1 MKDILQ
7 KSLKSVLDQADAITA
22 QVTAENRAPS
32 DDEMKS
38 YNALLQQA
46 EGYKNQLDSTAKRD
60 TLEAW
65 ANASNGQSVVKT
77 GFDRMAL
84 PGEGAIPGV
93 SAEAKSG
100 ELYSLDGVGEQ
111 KLQALKSGAYKD
123 AFSGYIR
130 NIGLGRA
137 MKGDAMKVLNEG
149 TDTAG
154 GFWVPPDV
162 RADLIKKMATM
173 TAVRQNAT
181 IYTTGSDVI
190 SFPKVTYT
198 TDQNYT
204 AGTRFTW
211 QDSAPLSSDITEA
224 TNPIAGRA
232 NIPVHSATA
241 AIILTREQLEDNQ
254 FDILGYI
261 SQILGEAYAL
271 GEEDAFFNGTG
282 AGQPAGMLSSV
293 ANANLTVAT
302 GSGDGMK
309 VVTGVS
315 SALTWAGVAS
325 GSTGTEDSTKG
336 LLGMEN
342 ALPPQ
347 YESGAKWYGAKSAFA
362 AVRALV
368 DLQKRPLWQQS
379 DGMYQAWVNGYPPTL
394 LGYPIA
400 KSQFITALG
409 ASSYSLL
416 FGDMKGYFVI
426 DRVGLSIEV
435 LREVRALRGE
445 VVVYAR
451 KRVGGQIVRPWML
464 KALCAST

>member
-7 KSLKSVLDQADAITA
+7 KSLKSVLEQADAITA
-22 QVTAENRAPS
+22 QVTRENRAPS
-32 DDEMKS
+32 EDEMKS
-38 YNALLQQA
+38 YNALLAQA
-46 EGYKNQLDSTAKRD
+46 EGYKTQLDAAAKRD
-60 TLEAW
+60 TLESW
-65 ANASNGQSVVKT
+65 ASASDGQSVVKS

-84 PGEGAIPGV
+84 PGEGEIKGV
-93 SAEAKSG
+93 TADKSG
-100 ELYSLDGVGEQ
+100 DLYSLDGVGAE
-111 KLQALKSGAYKD
+111 KLSALKSGAYKD
-123 AFSGYIR
+123 AFNSYIR
-130 NIGLGRA
+130 NTGLGRG

-162 RADLIKKMATM
+162 RSELIKKMATM

-181 IYTTGSDVI
+181 VYTTGSDVI

-198 TDQNYT
+198 SDQNYT

-211 QDSAPLSSDITEA
+211 QDSAPLSADISEA
-224 TNPIAGRA
+224 TNPVAGRV

-261 SQILGEAYAL
+261 SQILGEAYGL

-293 ANANLTVAT
+293 ANANLTIASGT
-302 GSGDGMK
+302 GDGMK
-309 VVTGVS
+309 VVSGVS
-315 SALTWAGVAS
+315 GALTWAGIAS

-347 YESGAKWYGAKSAFA
+347 YESGAKWYGSKSVYA
-362 AVRALV
+362 ATRALV

-394 LGYPIA
+394 LGYPIV
-400 KSQFITALG
+400 KSQFITALTS
-409 ASSYSLL
+409 SSYSML

-451 KRVGGQIVRPWML
+451 KRVGGQLVRPWML

>member
-7 KSLKSVLDQADAITA
+7 KSLKSVLEQADAITA
-22 QVTAENRAPS
+22 KVTAETRNPT

-38 YNALLQQA
+38 YNALLAQA
-46 EGYKNQLDSTAKRD
+46 EGYKSQLEASAKRE

-65 ANASNGQSVVKT
+65 ASAPNGQSVVRQ
-77 GFDRMAL
+77 GFDHQAL
-84 PGEGAIPGV
+84 PGEGVIPGV
-93 SAEAKSG
+93 SAEKSG
-100 ELYSLDGVGEQ
+100 EMYSLDGVGEQ
-111 KLQALKSGAYKD
+111 KLAALKSGAYKD
-123 AFSGYIR
+123 AFNHYLRSQ
-130 NIGLGRA
+130 GLGRA
-137 MKGDAMKVLNEG
+137 MKSDAMKVLNEG

-154 GFWVPPDV
+154 GFWVPPDM
-162 RADLIKKMATM
+162 RAELIKKMATA
-173 TAVRQNAT
+173 TVVRQNASVF
-181 IYTTGSDVI
+181 TTGSDI
-190 SFPKVTYT
+190 MSFPKVTYT

-204 AGTRFTW
+204 AGSRFTW
-211 QDSAPLSSDITEA
+211 QDSGPLAADITEA
-224 TNPIAGRA
+224 TNPVAGRV

-261 SQILGEAYAL
+261 SGILGEAYAL

-282 AGQPAGMLSSV
+282 AGQPAGILSSV
-293 ANANLTVAT
+293 ANSNLATAT
-302 GSGDGMK
+302 GTGDGMK
-309 VVTGVS
+309 VVSGVS
-315 SALTWAGVAS
+315 AAVTWGGLAS
-325 GSTGTEDSTKG
+325 GTTGTEDTTKG

-347 YESGAKWYGAKSAFA
+347 YENGAKWYGAKSFFA
-362 AVRALV
+362 AVRGLH
-368 DLQKRPLWQQS
+368 DLDKRPLWQLS
-379 DGMYQAWVNGYPPTL
+379 DGAYQAWVKGYPATL

-409 ASSYSLL
+409 ASTYSGL
-416 FGDMKGYFVI
+416 FGDMAGYFVI

-435 LREVRALRGE
+435 LRELRALRGE

-451 KRVGGQIVRPWML
+451 KRVGGQLVRPWML

>member
-1 MKDILQ
+1 MKELLQ
-7 KSLKSVLDQADAITA
+7 KSLKSVLEQADAITA
-22 QVTAENRAPS
+22 KVTAESRTPT

-38 YNALLQQA
+38 YNALLAQA
-46 EGYKNQLDSTAKRD
+46 EGYKNQLDSAAKRE

-65 ANASNGQSVVKT
+65 ANSPDGRSVVRQ
-77 GFDRMAL
+77 GFDHQAL
-84 PGEGAIPGV
+84 PGEGVIEGV
-93 SAEAKSG
+93 SADKSG
-100 ELYSLDGVGEQ
+100 DLYSLDGVGEQ
-111 KLQALKSGAYKD
+111 KLAALKSGAYKD
-123 AFSGYIR
+123 AFNGYIR
-130 NIGLGRA
+130 SQGLGRA

-154 GFWVPPDV
+154 GFWVPPDM
-162 RADLIKKMATM
+162 RSELIKKMATM
-173 TAVRQNAT
+173 AVMRQNAT
-181 IYTTGSDVI
+181 IYTTGSDVM

-204 AGTRFTW
+204 AGVRFNW
-211 QDSAPLSSDITEA
+211 QDSAPLAADISEA
-224 TNPIAGRA
+224 TNPVAGRV

-261 SQILGEAYAL
+261 SQILGETYAL

-282 AGQPAGMLSSV
+282 AGQPAGVLNSA
-293 ANANLTVAT
+293 ANSNLAVAT
-302 GSGDGMK
+302 GTGDGMK
-309 VVTGVS
+309 VVSGVS
-315 SALTWAGVAS
+315 AAVTWGGLAS
-325 GSTGTEDSTKG
+325 GTTGTEDPTKG

-347 YESGAKWYGAKSAFA
+347 YESGAKWYGAKGFFA
-362 AVRALV
+362 AVRALH

-400 KSQFITALG
+400 KSQFIAALG
-409 ASSYSLL
+409 ASSYSAL

-435 LREVRALRGE
+435 LRELRALRGE

-451 KRVGGQIVRPWML
+451 KRVGGQLVRPWML